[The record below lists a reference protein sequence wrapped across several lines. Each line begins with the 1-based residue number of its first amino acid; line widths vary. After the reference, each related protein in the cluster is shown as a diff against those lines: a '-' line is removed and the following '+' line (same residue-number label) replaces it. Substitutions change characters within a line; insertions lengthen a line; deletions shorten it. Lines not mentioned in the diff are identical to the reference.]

1 MSKVICDV
9 CGTAFPETD
18 SHCPICGCAK
28 SPLAQPVAEE
38 TSQFDMEKPA
48 TATSTKGGRFA
59 KEPAKRREPAFAA
72 KKASMRRPKD
82 DEEDDAPQ
90 QSNKGLVAVV
100 IILLVAI
107 VAVVAYIGV
116 TVFFGDFTSRPE
128 ETTPSTLATEES
140 TEPTEETIPCT
151 SLNLG
156 SLMVELKSE
165 SEQYLLEARIEPADT
180 TDEVVFTSADPTV
193 AMVDQNGLILP
204 VGHGQTVI
212 TVTCGALS
220 KDCTVFCSFGEPEA
234 TTEPSQPQSG
244 APAPDGFVL
253 TLRWNDITI
262 SEKYPDPVSIYKEK
276 DGVKAS
282 DIIWT
287 VEDPSIASVKDGVVT
302 GLRKG
307 NTTVSAIIGD
317 QVVTCIVRCHIT
329 APDPTETTGIS
340 ISTTDVT
347 LYAKKSFYLTL
358 TNANG
363 SKVQGIE
370 WKASEEGLVEIDGNN
385 ITALDITAKKIIEVY
400 TEHEG
405 VKYSCTV
412 RLYPPKTDGTTN

>member
-38 TSQFDMEKPA
+38 TSQSDMQKPA
-48 TATSTKGGRFA
+48 AATSAKGGRFA
-59 KEPAKRREPAFAA
+59 KEPARRREPAFAA
-72 KKASMRRPKD
+72 KKAAKPRRSDD
-82 DEEDDAPQ
+82 DENDAPQ

-100 IILLVAI
+100 IVLLIAI

-116 TVFFGDFTSRPE
+116 TVFFGDFTNRPE
-128 ETTPSTLATEES
+128 ETTPSTVETQES
-140 TEPTEETIPCT
+140 TEATVETIPCT

-156 SLMVELKSE
+156 SLMVELKSDT
-165 SEQYLLEARIEPADT
+165 EQYLLEARIEPADT

-212 TVTCGALS
+212 TVTCGALT
-220 KDCTVFCSFGEPEA
+220 KDCTVICSFGEPDP
-234 TTEPSQPQSG
+234 TTEPTYPVAS
-244 APAPDGFVL
+244 APAGFTL
-253 TLRWNDITI
+253 TLIYDDITI
-262 SEKYPDPVSIYKEK
+262 SEKYPDPVRIYKEK

-317 QVVTCIVRCHIT
+317 QVVTCIVRCYIT
-329 APDPTETTGIS
+329 APDPTETTGIT

-363 SKVQGIE
+363 SKVQDIE
-370 WKASEEGLVEIDGNN
+370 WKASEEGFVEIDGNN

-405 VKYSCTV
+405 VKYACTV
-412 RLYPPKTDGTTN
+412 RLYPPKADGTTD